1 MKEKGRLMKRRLL
14 MVWIAILFLAGADA
28 ATAEAPKG
36 IYDFTVT
43 TIDGEQ
49 KSLAEFKGKTLLIV
63 NTASKC
69 GFTPQ
74 YKNLQSLYETY
85 HDRGF
90 EVLGF
95 PANNF
100 LHQEPGSDA
109 EIARFCELRFHVRFP
124 LFSKISVRGDDIHP
138 LYAYLIS
145 QPEVEGLIQWNF
157 TKFLVNPEGKVVARF
172 SPRVKP
178 DSSEITS
185 VLEKNLPTL

>member
-1 MKEKGRLMKRRLL
+1 MMRRLTRIGVA
-14 MVWIAILFLAGADA
+14 MLFFAGAQTA
-28 ATAEAPKG
+28 AMAEESKG
-36 IYDFTVT
+36 IYDFTVK

-49 KSLAEFKGKTLLIV
+49 KSLADFKGKTLLIV
-63 NTASKC
+63 NTASRC

-100 LHQEPGSDA
+100 LRQEPGSDA
-109 EIARFCELRFHVRFP
+109 EIAKFCELRFHVRFP
-124 LFSKISVRGDDIHP
+124 LFSKISVRGNDIHP

-145 QPEVEGLIQWNF
+145 QPEVDGLIQWNF

-178 DSSEITS
+178 DGPEITS
-185 VLEKNLPTL
+185 ALEKNLPPL

>member
-1 MKEKGRLMKRRLL
+1 MRRLVL
-14 MVWIAILFLAGADA
+14 IWIAMLFIAGAR
-28 ATAEAPKG
+28 TAMAESPKG

-49 KSLAEFKGKTLLIV
+49 KSLADFKGKALLIV
-63 NTASKC
+63 NTASRCK
-69 GFTPQ
+69 FTPQ

-90 EVLGF
+90 EVLAF

-100 LHQEPGSDA
+100 FFGETGTDA
-109 EIARFCELRFHVRFP
+109 EIAKFCEIRFHVRFP
-124 LFSKISVRGDDIHP
+124 LFSKISVRGNEIHP
-138 LYAYLIS
+138 LYAYLTS
-145 QPEVEGLIQWNF
+145 QPEVKGLIQWNF

-178 DSSEITS
+178 DAREITAL
-185 VLEKNLPTL
+185 LEKNLPTL